1 MPRRHSGA
9 MTHDPSQQVVSIGY
23 EWRSSAELIEAIPS
37 NRSRSWSTWGLTPIS
52 RKPGLS
58 KTALAF
64 NRTAS
69 NMCTSASWQPQSEPA
84 WIPKR

>member
-1 MPRRHSGA
+1 MAQLDRA
-9 MTHDPSQQVVSIGY
+9 D
-23 EWRSSAELIEAIPS
+23 RSSPVQPVTVLVDM
-37 NRSRSWSTWGLTPIS
+37 RLTPIS